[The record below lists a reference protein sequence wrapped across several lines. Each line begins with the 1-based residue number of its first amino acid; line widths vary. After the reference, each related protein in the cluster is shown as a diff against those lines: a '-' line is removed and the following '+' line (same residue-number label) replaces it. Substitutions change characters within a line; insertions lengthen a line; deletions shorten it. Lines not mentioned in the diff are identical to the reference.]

1 MAAEPLILEEK
12 GYKDRYPIILD
23 LSGLVILL
31 GIGMLKMELS
41 YVISKSLIPKLTDR
55 DSLTLTPLDFTSSGS
70 YNMLSNHI
78 HRSADLL

>member
-41 YVISKSLIPKLTDR
+41 YVISIK
-55 DSLTLTPLDFTSSGS
+55 
-70 YNMLSNHI
+70 
-78 HRSADLL
+78 